1 MKKFKDYFIVGGIS
15 VGILVILFL
24 ILRIYP
30 FGKNTVLTGDLYTQ
44 ISALFYHLWDTILGS
59 GSLLVDYTSG
69 GGENFFGIFSYYLA
83 SPINFII
90 LFFKRNDIYLA
101 ISLIVM
107 VKFVLSAITCLYS
120 LKYLFKKDNKM
131 FIPLALLYAFSGY
144 SLINYQITAWMDVV
158 YMFPLIVV
166 GLKKLIDE
174 DKPYMYGITLFL
186 AICFS
191 FYLSYMMLIFIFLIA
206 FIYIK
211 CNVSKEKQKKVML
224 SLGIFTIL
232 PMIMTS
238 FISYPTL
245 RQIFSSARSNT
256 SNNIFNNL
264 LGCLFDKLN
273 FFNISILLVTFTCL
287 LIINRKNNE
296 KFLKWYIPALLILI
310 IPYIVE
316 PLNKIF
322 HFMSYSFFPNRY
334 GFILFYLLVLGGS
347 YLFNIKNIKIN
358 ISLSDKILKII
369 SVLSIF
375 LLISIYIITF
385 KLVYRDIQT
394 AVYNITMIYAKKAF
408 IILTLLSI
416 VIFIINVGL
425 NLFRNEKIYKPII
438 YIVIISN
445 IIFNTFLYI
454 GIKNYQGMIK
464 NSYTVLN
471 NIENKNS
478 NNYYK
483 LKTETS
489 DMTDFVV
496 NDGIVSNY
504 QSIDHFTSLVNRN
517 SLVFYK
523 KLGYSSFWTM
533 IFSNGGT
540 LFTDTI
546 LSNKYFLTDK
556 DIESDFY
563 TLKDSKYG
571 YNFYELNYDLNYLYL
586 AKNNFNIDKDDTFT
600 YQNKIYNSITS
611 NDNLFSIYQA
621 KNIKGIS
628 TSKSGRT
635 VIKSNDNYIEYD
647 IKVREKSI
655 LYLDLLKTL
664 DESLKGEFKNIAL
677 IYINDKLYSDSYP
690 TKTSNGTYSLGV
702 YDNENV
708 NIKIKL
714 IKPIDISKL
723 TISTMSISKYEDFI
737 KNNKLD
743 YNILFDKNK
752 IKIDV
757 TTNTDGYLVIPVSYS
772 DNYNVLVNNKNKNTI
787 KMFGGLLG
795 VKVEKGH
802 SSIVYTYKNKDLKK
816 GIIISLVATIIFVIL
831 SIDFK
836 KATSNK
842 FLKTAAYYTYSTL
855 FYGAIVLYVI
865 VILIWLI
872 KFII

>member
-90 LFFKRNDIYLA
+90 LLFKRNDIYLA
-101 ISLIVM
+101 ISLIVII
-107 VKFVLSAITCLYS
+107 KFVLSAITCLYS

-232 PMIMTS
+232 PMVMTA

-273 FFNISILLVTFTCL
+273 FFNISILLVAFTCL

-296 KFLKWYIPALLILI
+296 KFLKWYIPTLLILI

-375 LLISIYIITF
+375 LLIGIYIITF

-425 NLFRNEKIYKPII
+425 NLFRNEKIYKPIM

-664 DESLKGEFKNIAL
+664 DESIKGEPKNIAL

-737 KNNKLD
+737 KNNKLN
-743 YNILFDKNK
+743 YSILFDKNK

-772 DNYNVLVNNKNKNTI
+772 DNYNVLVNNKNKNTV

-816 GIIISLVATIIFVIL
+816 GIIISLVAIIIFVIL
-831 SIDFK
+831 SIEYK
-836 KATSNK
+836 KTTSNK

-855 FYGAIVLYVI
+855 FYGVIILYVI

>member
-44 ISALFYHLWDTILGS
+44 VSALFYHLWDTILGS

-90 LFFKRNDIYLA
+90 LLFKRNDIYLA
-101 ISLIVM
+101 ISLIVII
-107 VKFVLSAITCLYS
+107 KFVLSAITCLYS

-211 CNVSKEKQKKVML
+211 CNVPKEKQKKVML

-232 PMIMTS
+232 PMVMTA

-375 LLISIYIITF
+375 LLIGIYIITF

-394 AVYNITMIYAKKAF
+394 AVYNITMIYAKKDF

-425 NLFRNEKIYKPII
+425 NLFRNEKIYKPIM

-571 YNFYELNYDLNYLYL
+571 YNFYELNYNLNYLYL

-647 IKVREKSI
+647 IKVKEKSI

-664 DESLKGEFKNIAL
+664 DESIKGELKNIAL

-723 TISTMSISKYEDFI
+723 TISSMSISKYEDFI
-737 KNNKLD
+737 KNNKLN

-772 DNYNVLVNNKNKNTI
+772 DNYNVLVNNKNKNTV

-816 GIIISLVATIIFVIL
+816 GIIISLIATIIFVIL
-831 SIDFK
+831 SIEYK

>member
-90 LFFKRNDIYLA
+90 LLFKRNDIYLA
-101 ISLIVM
+101 ISLIVII
-107 VKFVLSAITCLYS
+107 KFVLSAITCLYS

-166 GLKKLIDE
+166 GLKKLIYE

-211 CNVSKEKQKKVML
+211 CNVPKEKQKKVML

-232 PMIMTS
+232 PMVMTA

-375 LLISIYIITF
+375 LLIGIYIIIF

-425 NLFRNEKIYKPII
+425 NLFRNEKIYKPIM

-556 DIESDFY
+556 DIESGFY

-611 NDNLFSIYQA
+611 NGNLFSIYQA
-621 KNIKGIS
+621 KNNKGIS

-647 IKVREKSI
+647 IKVKEKSI
-655 LYLDLLKTL
+655 LYLDLLKNL
-664 DESLKGEFKNIAL
+664 DESIKGELKNIAL

-737 KNNKLD
+737 KNNKLN

-772 DNYNVLVNNKNKNTI
+772 DNYNVLVNNKNKNTV

-816 GIIISLVATIIFVIL
+816 GIIISLIATIIFVIL
-831 SIDFK
+831 SIEYK

>member
-44 ISALFYHLWDTILGS
+44 ISALFYHLWDTILES

-296 KFLKWYIPALLILI
+296 KFLKWYIPAILILI

-454 GIKNYQGMIK
+454 GIKNYQGIIK

-489 DMTDFVV
+489 DMTDFVI

-737 KNNKLD
+737 KNNKLN

-772 DNYNVLVNNKNKNTI
+772 GNYNVLVNNKNKNTI

>member
-611 NDNLFSIYQA
+611 NDNLFSVYQA

-723 TISTMSISKYEDFI
+723 TISTMSIRKYEDFI
-737 KNNKLD
+737 KNNKLN